1 MNELQN
7 KLRNLKLKKA
17 MLLSNIESL
26 SAVDES
32 LFTQLGKVVAEI
44 AKVEKEM
51 IRKTENIIG

>member
-7 KLRNLKLKKA
+7 KLRTLKLKKA

>member
-1 MNELQN
+1 MNELKN

-26 SAVDES
+26 SEVDES

-44 AKVEKEM
+44 SKVDKQLL
-51 IRKTENIIG
+51 RATENIIE